1 MKSGKPGLLW
11 IFCAGSL
18 LDSLDSATW
27 LDTGKELCRDGW
39 KVTLIAGGA
48 SGTLDHH
55 GVQIV
60 NFQFPEIY
68 LLRQL
73 IFHVQV
79 AIYILKH
86 LDSCDVVMFHTMSAP
101 WLMPIWIFRKV
112 MNRRLPLFVMDTRT
126 MEMTPRVNQS
136 FKERVRRKYY
146 EITEKWV
153 NNWVDGRTAI
163 TRRMAD
169 VVGISQEKLWGIWP
183 SGVDDSL
190 FTQCEKKRV
199 WPQTGGVIH
208 LVYIGVLTI
217 ERNLLTFCQ
226 AVEKANSE
234 GMRFTMTLIGSGSA
248 QAELEAFAAQSEG
261 RIRVLPPVEHAEIPN
276 LLAQAHVGVLP
287 FPDEVKFQVSS
298 PIKLFEYMASG
309 LVILSTRIVCHTDV
323 IGDGDFGFWAEKSDV
338 PSFLSALR
346 DVWGKSDHLPL
357 KGTHSIHASRAWTWR
372 ESARKL
378 GAALESGLAKAGR

>member
-1 MKSGKPGLLW
+1 MKSEKPGLLW
-11 IFCAGSL
+11 IFCAGSI

-48 SGTLDHH
+48 SGNLERH
-55 GVQIV
+55 GVMIIH
-60 NFQFPEIY
+60 FPFPEIY

-73 IFHVQV
+73 IFHIQV
-79 AIYILKH
+79 AVYILKH
-86 LDSCDVVMFHTMSAP
+86 LNTYDVVLFHTMSAP
-101 WLMPIWIFRKV
+101 WLIPLWIIRNL
-112 MNRRLPLFVMDTRT
+112 MNRRLPVFVMDTRT
-126 MEMTPRVNQS
+126 MEMTPRVNQT

-153 NNWVDGRTAI
+153 NSWVDGRTAI

-169 VVGISQEKLWGIWP
+169 AVGISQEKLWGIWP
-183 SGVDDSL
+183 SGVDDSI
-190 FTQCEKKRV
+190 FAECEKQRE
-199 WPQTGGVIH
+199 WPLPGGEIH

-226 AVEKANSE
+226 AVEKANAE

-248 QAELEAFAAQSEG
+248 QTELEAFAARSEG
-261 RIRVLPPVEHAEIPN
+261 IIRVLPPVDHSEIPG

-323 IGDGDFGFWAEKSDV
+323 IGDGDFGFWAEKSEV
-338 PSFLSALR
+338 QSFLSALR
-346 DVWGKSDHLPL
+346 DVWKKSSDLSTLGEHAKL
-357 KGTHSIHASRAWTWR
+357 ASRAWTWR
-372 ESARKL
+372 ESALKL
-378 GAALESGLAKAGR
+378 GAALESGLAKVGR